1 MAGFKLL
8 YSIPHARE
16 IDLDSSGE
24 GGTMCFLDSPSV
36 GFSVGFSVSDMHTIL
51 LP

>member
-1 MAGFKLL
+1 MPGFRLL

-16 IDLDSSGE
+16 IDLDSSE
-24 GGTMCFLDSPSV
+24 DAGTMFFLDSRAV
-36 GFSVGFSVSDMHTIL
+36 TFRVTFSVTYIHTIL

>member
-1 MAGFKLL
+1 MPGFRLL

-16 IDLDSSGE
+16 IDLDSSE
-24 GGTMCFLDSPSV
+24 DAATMCFLDSRVVS
-36 GFSVGFSVSDMHTIL
+36 FSVCYMYTIV